1 MLRNYEIMYIIKP
14 TLDEDSIDAVAKKV
28 DDQIVALG
36 GSIEKTEKR
45 GRKRLAYEVKDFK
58 DGFYVLTNF
67 KADPKQ
73 LTEFERLLKLND
85 DVIRHLVVRLED
97 EALAA
102 AEAARAAAAAAKA
115 AAPVAPSPSAV

>member
-1 MLRNYEIMYIIKP
+1 MYIIKP

-28 DDQIVALG
+28 DDQIGGIG

-58 DGFYVLTNF
+58 DGFYVLTFF
-67 KADPKQ
+67 KADPAQ
-73 LTEFERLLKLND
+73 ITEFERLLKLND
-85 DVIRHLVVRLED
+85 DVIRHMIVRLED

-102 AEAARAAAAAAKA
+102 AEAAKQAAAAPKPA
-115 AAPVAPSPSAV
+115 AAPVV